1 VVTVWEY
8 TLGDVFLSMLWFT
21 LFFIWIWLLIAVFS
35 DVFRSDD
42 LSGGGK
48 AGWTILIIIFP
59 YLGVFIYLI
68 VRGKKMSEHAVQQAQ
83 MQEAATR
90 SYIQSVA
97 GSGGG
102 ASAAEEIERL
112 DALRKGGTI
121 SEEEFQAAKA
131 KVLAG

>member
-1 VVTVWEY
+1 MVTVWEY

-35 DVFRSDD
+35 DVFRSHD
-42 LSGGGK
+42 LSGWGK
-48 AGWTILIIIFP
+48 AGWTVLIIVFP
-59 YLGVFIYLI
+59 YLGVLIYLI
-68 VRGKKMSEHAVQQAQ
+68 VRGKKMGEHAVQQAQ
-83 MQEAATR
+83 AQDAATR

-97 GSGGG
+97 GSGG
-102 ASAAEEIERL
+102 ASAADEIERL
-112 DALRKGGTI
+112 DALRKSGTL